1 MCSYYIGIVAVFQ
14 QEGEAVVVHTQDQEG
29 MEIDMMMIGMGI
41 RTMGIM
47 GETRRGTVEGGRTR
61 TAVMAGTGSTMR
73 GRAATMGETG
83 TGMTTTVA
91 PETATATTVTGT
103 PPAAGT
109 ASTATEIVP
118 TMMMTATPPGIYIS
132 PSFLILSQLNNC

>member
-1 MCSYYIGIVAVFQ
+1 
-14 QEGEAVVVHTQDQEG
+14 
-29 MEIDMMMIGMGI
+29 MEIDMMMIGTGI
-41 RTMGIM
+41 RTTGIM

-61 TAVMAGTGSTMR
+61 TVVMAGTGSTTR

-83 TGMTTTVA
+83 TGMTTTAA

-109 ASTATEIVP
+109 VLTATEIVP
-118 TMMMTATPPGIYIS
+118 MMMMTATPPGILFF
-132 PSFLILSQLNNC
+132 PPFLSFPNLTTAK